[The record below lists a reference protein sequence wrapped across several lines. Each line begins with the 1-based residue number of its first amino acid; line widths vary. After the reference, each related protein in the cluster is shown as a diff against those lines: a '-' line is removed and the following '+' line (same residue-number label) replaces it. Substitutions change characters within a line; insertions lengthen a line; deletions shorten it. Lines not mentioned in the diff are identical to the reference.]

1 VKTLNQICVPRQ
13 SVFER
18 GRRDEVLDLTNLI
31 EDNIKPREFFDEN
44 YLTDGMKSLFR
55 EAFRRFAGTSASGVI
70 KLTQAMGGGKTHCM
84 IALGLLARYPELR
97 KEVMGGDY
105 NDEVLGTINVVA
117 FTGREN
123 PRFGIWGSLA
133 EQLGKKDAFKDCYS
147 PLQAPGMSEWVN
159 LLKGEPLLILLDELP
174 PYLENARSHK
184 VGNSDLSVVTVTA
197 VSNLMVAVGKEELS
211 NVCIIISDLK
221 ATYESGTEGIH
232 SALTNFENEV
242 GRVAINLEPVGL
254 NTDEVYHILK
264 KRLFEQTPD
273 DEEIL
278 SIAEGYAKAIKE
290 AGQMD
295 ITQVSP
301 DKFVRQ
307 IRESYPF
314 HPAIKDL
321 YARFRENPGFQQ
333 TRGLIRFMRLVVSNI
348 FKESGS
354 ANSRYLI
361 HPHDIDLNDSET
373 LAEITRINPNIEN
386 AISHDIASKGSAVAE
401 MLDHERQG
409 SDDAQDVC
417 KLLLVASLAN
427 IQNAVLGLT
436 PTEVMADICAPDR
449 DITALPAMVETLETQ
464 LCWYLHKGQ
473 DGRLYFKK
481 NQNLVAKLRSTAEA
495 CGREASLNELKSF
508 LNGIFIPE
516 RKDCYQDVMV
526 LPAVDE
532 IQVVPDKVQM
542 ILYEPCAGG
551 LHTDL
556 HVFYED
562 LDYKNRVLF
571 LSGER
576 DTLDSLLDVGKE
588 YKAIQSI
595 LEEMESEGVRPD
607 DPQRTIA
614 LELKDKIMLRLL
626 SAARETFT
634 TLTYPHGDELH
645 TADFTMVFNNNEY
658 RGEEQIRDALK
669 SKQKFTEDVSSD
681 TFRKKCEQRLF
692 TRQVMLWSEVKSRAA
707 INTAWQWH
715 HPGALDSLKDAMVS
729 KDQWRVNG
737 NYVDKGPFPEPTTDV
752 RIQELHRDDDTGE
765 VTLKITPV
773 HGDAVYYDVG
783 SEATPG
789 SARVEDLHA
798 FKTSEMNVSFLCV
811 DSSKQHETGEP
822 VAWKNKLTL
831 KKRVYGND
839 TEKSVELRSAPLD
852 AVIRYT
858 TDGSNPRTSGAVYE
872 NPFTVPK
879 GTKMVLAIAE
889 SNGSSSEQLKVNITW
904 GKGNGNGEFTLNPGS
919 PATWKHK
926 HKQTTTKESFE
937 LIECL
942 KKYEGEILGPG
953 ITIAGD
959 TWIELEVDGKMR
971 LDVGKVEG
979 LINAMQEVYSEGQV
993 NVEARSLWFPTGQ
1006 KLTDF
1011 AADEK
1016 KDIGNDEVEQ

>member
-1 VKTLNQICVPRQ
+1 MKTLNQLCIPRQ
-13 SVFER
+13 SAFER

-55 EAFRRFAGTSASGVI
+55 EAFRRFAGNSASGVI

-97 KEVMGGDY
+97 KEVMGEDY

-133 EQLGKKDAFKDCYS
+133 EQLGKKDVFKDCYS

-211 NVCIIISDLK
+211 NVCIVISDLK

-232 SALTNFENEV
+232 SALSNFENEV

-264 KRLFEQTPD
+264 KRLFEQIPD
-273 DEEIL
+273 DEEIM

-301 DKFVRQ
+301 DKFIRQ

-373 LAEITRINPNIEN
+373 LAEITRIKPNIDI

-401 MLDHERQG
+401 MLDHEWQG
-409 SDDAQDVC
+409 SDAQDVC
-417 KLLLVASLAN
+417 KVLLVASLAN

-449 DITALPAMVETLETQ
+449 DITTLPAMVEKLETQ
-464 LCWYLHKGQ
+464 LCWYLHKGR
-473 DGRLYFKK
+473 DGRLHFKIT
-481 NQNLVAKLRSTAEA
+481 QNLVAKLRSTAEA
-495 CGREASLNELKSF
+495 YGREASLKELKSV
-508 LNGIFIPE
+508 LNEIFIPE
-516 RKDCYQDVMV
+516 RKDCYQDVLV

-532 IQVVPDKVQM
+532 IHVVPDKVKL

-556 HVFYED
+556 RVFYED

-576 DTLDSLLDVGKE
+576 DTLDSLLEVGKE

-595 LEEMESEGVRPD
+595 QEELASEGDPD

-614 LELKDKIMLRLL
+614 LDLKENITFRLL

-645 TADFTMVFNNNEY
+645 TTDLMMIFQNNEC

-692 TRQVMLWSEVKSRAA
+692 TRQEMLWSEVKSRAA

-715 HPGALDSLKDAMVS
+715 HLGALNSLKDAMVS
-729 KDQWRVNG
+729 KDQWCTNG
-737 NYVDKGPFPEPTTDV
+737 KYVDKGPFPEPTTDV
-752 RIQELHRDDDTGE
+752 HIQELHRDDDTGE

-783 SEATPG
+783 SEAAPG

-798 FKTSEMNVSFLCV
+798 FKTSEMNVSFLCM
-811 DSSKQHETGEP
+811 DPSGQHETGEP

-858 TDGSNPRTSGAVYE
+858 TDGSNPRTSGAIYE
-872 NPFTVPK
+872 NPFTVLK

-889 SNGSSSEQLKVNITW
+889 NNGSSSEQLKVNITW
-904 GKGNGNGEFTLNPGS
+904 GNGNGEFTLNPGS
-919 PATWKHK
+919 PTTWKHE

-942 KKYEGEILGPG
+942 KKYEGEIFGPS
-953 ITIAGD
+953 ISIAGD
-959 TWIELEVDGKMR
+959 KWIDLVVDKKMH
-971 LDVGKVEG
+971 LDVGKIEG
-979 LINAMQEVYSEGQV
+979 LIDAMREVCSEGQV
-993 NVEARSLWFPTGQ
+993 HVVARSLWFPTGQ

-1016 KDIGNDEVEQ
+1016 KDIDNDEVEQ